1 MKLVNYLASVEFW
14 VEVYKLYVYD
24 AGMSKNKIKIRKS
37 WGDMSPVT
45 RKIESK
51 TKYNRA
57 RTNRENR
64 EE

>member
-1 MKLVNYLASVEFW
+1 MKR
-14 VEVYKLYVYD
+14 
-24 AGMSKNKIKIRKS
+24 SKPNQTFGIRKS

-45 RKIESK
+45 KRIESK

-57 RTNRENR
+57 RVNRENR